1 MSINK
6 EDRQINKEFV
16 KDLLKRFNKISDD
29 IKQNEE
35 FDPFKDK
42 PESFLTDIKQNDI
55 NNNDSNKHDKV
66 KQPFIELSTIEES
79 FEQQLPLQQHRSKP
93 HIKFVEPKRRI
104 IAPNIFMGKESS
116 SGLEHSNDY
125 KRKFKQ
131 FAFLIIFISFV
142 IILISLLIATLAKL
156 YTKRRLQN
164 IRNLEENIKQYEM
177 LTDDIIKQKQQQLQQ
192 YYNQHIIQKQPI
204 QQINYNNMLQN
215 DINKTF
221 DKFNISKHIYNYSKD
236 KDGICRVKEV
246 SITQTDKDQSPKVN
260 VSTKVFKDSQPIDKQ
275 QPLVIGI
282 IGDIEQNK
290 LQEHVTQNNL
300 PEHSL
305 HNDIQNIVKQ
315 EDINNNDN
323 KQTDSSNNIVNEDKY
338 IKTIEE
344 LNERIKTIEEQIKT
358 IKPTQDTKQICNK
371 QTDLS
376 KDSKQTDNKENDK
389 NKPLIDVEEDI

>member
-1 MSINK
+1 MSINN

-29 IKQNEE
+29 INNNNSNKNKDEQFN
-35 FDPFKDK
+35 PFKDK
-42 PESFLTDIKQNDI
+42 PESFSTDIKQNDI
-55 NNNDSNKHDKV
+55 KQDDSNKHDKI

-79 FEQQLPLQQHRSKP
+79 FEQQLPLQQHRTKP

-104 IAPNIFMGKESS
+104 IAPNIFMGKELS
-116 SGLEHSNDY
+116 SGLERSNDY
-125 KRKFKQ
+125 KRKLKQ
-131 FAFLIIFISFV
+131 FTFLIVFISFV

-177 LTDDIIKQKQQQLQQ
+177 LTDDIIKQRQQHH
-192 YYNQHIIQKQPI
+192 NQHIIQKHPI

-260 VSTKVFKDSQPIDKQ
+260 VYTKVFKDSQPIDKQ

-282 IGDIEQNK
+282 IGDIEQNSLSK
-290 LQEHVTQNNL
+290 DAAEDKSS
-300 PEHSL
+300 EHSS
-305 HNDIQNIVKQ
+305 HNDIQNIVEQ
-315 EDINNNDN
+315 EDVNNNDN
-323 KQTDSSNNIVNEDKY
+323 KQTDSSKNIVNEDKY

-358 IKPTQDTKQICNK
+358 IKTTQDKQQSIV
-371 QTDLS
+371 S
-376 KDSKQTDNKENDK
+376 KDSKQTDDKENDK
-389 NKPLIDVEEDI
+389 NKSLIDVEEDI